1 MEISD
6 DPFAGDR
13 YIIQGGVGT
22 ALAFF
27 GVSTPSYRVFDE
39 QGRLVLAAEVPALSA
54 REIVLYADRD
64 AASSRVPSRTARRL
78 PRQVISLRKSPQAQ
92 AQARRRSASGAS
104 RMKEE
109 KPDVI

>member
-54 REIVLYADRD
+54 REIVLYADEKMLEPVLALVQRNRGNTSCLS
-64 AASSRVPSRTARRL
+64 AGLRRL
-78 PRQVISLRKSPQAQ
+78 S
-92 AQARRRSASGAS
+92 RSFGGQSGAPPIL
-104 RMKEE
+104 RVRR
-109 KPDVI
+109 PPTG